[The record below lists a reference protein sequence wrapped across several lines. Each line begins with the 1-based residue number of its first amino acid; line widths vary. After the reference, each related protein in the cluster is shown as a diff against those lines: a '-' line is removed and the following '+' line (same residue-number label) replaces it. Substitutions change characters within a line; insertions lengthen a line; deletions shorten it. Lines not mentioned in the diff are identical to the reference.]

1 MNLKVTFSMGFVRI
15 STYVRKKLAI
25 RKLQLGLVKFDIKKF
40 LNSALSLI
48 LMNAILEFLNDSGG
62 TFLVSPIFF
71 FCSDLF
77 LTHTHTYI
85 ERDKKFRKIMH

>member
-48 LMNAILEFLNDSGG
+48 LMNAILEFL
-62 TFLVSPIFF
+62 F

-77 LTHTHTYI
+77 LTHAHTYI

>member
-25 RKLQLGLVKFDIKKF
+25 RKLQLGLDKFDIKKF

-48 LMNAILEFLNDSGG
+48 LMNAILEFLNDSVG

-71 FCSDLF
+71 FFFALTFF
-77 LTHTHTYI
+77 LPTHAHTLNVT
-85 ERDKKFRKIMH
+85 RSFAR

>member
-1 MNLKVTFSMGFVRI
+1 MNLKVTFSMDFVRI

-48 LMNAILEFLNDSGG
+48 LMNAILEFLNDSVG
-62 TFLVSPIFF
+62 TFLVSPIFFF

-77 LTHTHTYI
+77 LTHTHT
-85 ERDKKFRKIMH
+85 